1 MPEYR
6 VEWSIEVEADDRQA
20 AAASRSRSNKAAID
34 RMSGVFNV
42 WGEDDPDDPTL
53 VDLLPERP
61 DPPNFRGAHHSRSIA
76 GDLTCPDKIKMIC
89 PECGSDDVTRD
100 CLGRWSVER
109 QTWEVSSELDNMQ
122 CEACDR
128 EIGSDGFD
136 EVSVE
141 ANTRDI
147 GLAISS
153 FLEGRTFSIHHEN
166 DDGGT
171 LDPVADAA
179 IEAIDA
185 SDPNN
190 LVLMLDGGQR
200 FTVRIIAGA

>member
-1 MPEYR
+1 
-6 VEWSIEVEADDRQA
+6 
-20 AAASRSRSNKAAID
+20 
-34 RMSGVFNV
+34 MSGARMI
-42 WGEDDPDDPTL
+42 PTI
-53 VDLLPERP
+53 RP
-61 DPPNFRGAHHSRSIA
+61 RS
-76 GDLTCPDKIKMIC
+76 TY
-89 PECGSDDVTRD
+89 
-100 CLGRWSVER
+100 
-109 QTWEVSSELDNMQ
+109 
-122 CEACDR
+122 R

-153 FLEGRTFSIHHEN
+153 FPKGRTFSNHHEN

-190 LVLMLDGGQR
+190 LVLMVDGGQR
-200 FTVRIIAGA
+200 FTIRIIAGA

>member
-1 MPEYR
+1 
-6 VEWSIEVEADDRQA
+6 
-20 AAASRSRSNKAAID
+20 
-34 RMSGVFNV
+34 
-42 WGEDDPDDPTL
+42 
-53 VDLLPERP
+53 
-61 DPPNFRGAHHSRSIA
+61 
-76 GDLTCPDKIKMIC
+76 
-89 PECGSDDVTRD
+89 
-100 CLGRWSVER
+100 
-109 QTWEVSSELDNMQ
+109 MQ
-122 CEACDR
+122 YEACDR

-147 GLAISS
+147 GLAISIFY

-171 LDPVADAA
+171 LDPVTDAA

-190 LVLMLDGGQR
+190 LVLMCEKRTTLHRPHHRRRLMRHFWGLVSAVLSAGQ
-200 FTVRIIAGA
+200 GARMPLTRRAREKSEDETCQPPSRRARVGPGASRPCAPRRRPARNRGLQKGLEAARERPR